1 MSDTTNT
8 APSGADAAA
17 PAPKSDAEASL
28 QTQVTPEAKPEPT
41 DEQKAAEKAE
51 QQRQENEER
60 KKRTTRDF
68 IDRIKEEN
76 KTYRQGWNDPEALR
90 RRLAEFERTSQPQ
103 TQQPQ
108 GRQQGDRRPT
118 LEDHGYDFNAWQ
130 QADTDWVERQAE
142 RRAAQLYDQRAQQA
156 REQET
161 WQTYESKVAE
171 FANDHEDFYEVVG
184 SIPPL
189 PLELQAAIAAHPQ
202 GPAIA
207 YHLGN
212 TPSDLLAYANT
223 SPQFA
228 GLALQQLAAR
238 LSAAPSPSVQS
249 PVVAPPAAPAP
260 TKPISQAPPPPPTV
274 GGRSPTETP
283 PEKLTDDEW
292 YRRERERQRKR

>member
-8 APSGADAAA
+8 AESGAGAVA
-17 PAPKSDAEASL
+17 PATNDAP
-28 QTQVTPEAKPEPT
+28 QVTQGADTTADLTPEQQEAA
-41 DEQKAAEKAE
+41 QAEK
-51 QQRQENEER
+51 QRQESEER
-60 KKRTTRDF
+60 KKRTTREF
-68 IDRIKEEN
+68 IDRIKDEN
-76 KTYRQGWNDPEALR
+76 KTYRQTWNDPEALR

-103 TQQPQ
+103 TQQSQ

-130 QADTDWVERQAE
+130 QADTEWVNQQAE

-156 REQET
+156 REQQT
-161 WQTYESKVAE
+161 WQTYENKVAE
-171 FANDHEDFYEVVG
+171 FANDHDDFFEVVG

-228 GLALQQLAAR
+228 GLALQQIAAR

-249 PVVAPPAAPAP
+249 AQLAPPAAPAP
-260 TKPISQAPPPPPTV
+260 TKPVTQTPPPPPMV
-274 GGRSPTETP
+274 GGRSATETP
-283 PEKLTDDEW
+283 AAKLTDDEW
-292 YRRERERQRKR
+292 YAKDRERRRKR